1 VRGTGCPTVGKHS
14 FSRKGASWCTHVS
27 STYMSIGAPQSEDHK
42 WSRVDPIL
50 KGPVA
55 LNRWSVALR
64 EYDPRETDCLRGA
77 SEVLAGWPEPDRRSS
92 PAHAAVASPRDS
104 RTSAQALRRLMF
116 HERGRRG
123 RL

>member
-1 VRGTGCPTVGKHS
+1 MRGTSCPTVAKHS
-14 FSRKGASWCTHVS
+14 FSRKGASWYTHVS
-27 STYMSIGAPQSEDHK
+27 TTYMSIGAPQSEDHK

-77 SEVLAGWPEPDRRSS
+77 SEVLAGWPEPDRDADLRQHTPRW
-92 PAHAAVASPRDS
+92 PAREIHGRP
-104 RTSAQALRRLMF
+104 RRLCD
-116 HERGRRG
+116 G
-123 RL
+123 